1 MQNANLVTR
10 AMMTYESDVKKRLI
24 TQHWPSDREQHL
36 ICASENPCE
45 GPAVSRGTFM
55 RHIDLGDGAP

>member
-1 MQNANLVTR
+1 MGKANLVTR
-10 AMMTYESDVKKRLI
+10 AMMTYVNDIRERLI
-24 TQHWPSDREQHL
+24 TRPSASVHHW

-55 RHIDLGDGAP
+55 RHIDRGDGGP